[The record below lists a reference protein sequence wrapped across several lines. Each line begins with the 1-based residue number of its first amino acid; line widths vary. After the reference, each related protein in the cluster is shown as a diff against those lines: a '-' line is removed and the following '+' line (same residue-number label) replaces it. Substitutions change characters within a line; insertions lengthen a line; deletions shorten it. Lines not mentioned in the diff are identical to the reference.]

1 MTQAAVERALGK
13 LVTDEAFRDRFF
25 KEPAVASFE
34 AGLTITRVELDA
46 LVRLPKKA
54 LARLNRLLDNRICQ
68 LSIGGE
74 ERPVPSGGLD
84 AGVGRPPAEPR
95 AVIDATR
102 RGRKQG
108 AG

>member
-13 LVTDEAFRDRFF
+13 LVTDEAFRDQFF

-54 LARLNRLLDNRICQ
+54 LARLNGLLDDRICR
-68 LSIGGE
+68 LSVDGE
-74 ERPVPSGGLD
+74 ERPVPSRGLD
-84 AGVGRPPAEPR
+84 AAIGRPPARSR

-102 RGRKQG
+102 RGRKEG
-108 AG
+108 GG